1 MSGWIRCDAPQPL
14 AAHDRALAEPLLR
27 HLAGVSQ
34 MRWATLRRF
43 TDADADI
50 IDVERGVHAIWS
62 AGLVERR
69 ERRDRRGDTRPTALR
84 ITERGRRRLDGW
96 QAERAS
102 HDAASRLIEALH
114 RLARDPDALPV
125 PKRVLVLEAFGA
137 TKAVRIE
144 DHRAAIEAAFD
155 APLDTL
161 VQDWTTAVLTA
172 GPAGFRFGG
181 HGIDLGMS
189 APWYAIT
196 GPVADRLDGLWTT
209 ASEVITIENLAPFEG
224 LAMQGGFT
232 DAVGVF
238 TSGFLR
244 RAQRRWVSRLA
255 KLPGV
260 TRVRHWGDLDA
271 GGLLIVRQL
280 RDLLREHAPDVELIP
295 WRMEPA
301 LLDEH
306 PTRPLTAHDRRRLAR
321 YLDDPENPLLD
332 LAQALLDRG
341 CKLEQEALMLSRD
354 WGEYQPGGD
363 R

>member
-1 MSGWIRCDAPQPL
+1 MSDWIPCDAPQPL
-14 AAHDRALAEPLLR
+14 AAHDRPLAETLLR
-27 HLAGVSQ
+27 HLADVSQ
-34 MRWATLRRF
+34 MRWTTLHRF

-50 IDVERGVHAIWS
+50 IDIERGVHAIWS
-62 AGLVERR
+62 AGLIERR
-69 ERRDRRGDTRPTALR
+69 EKRDRRGDTHPTALR
-84 ITERGRRRLDGW
+84 ITERGRRHLDGW
-96 QAERAS
+96 RSESAAR
-102 HDAASRLIEALH
+102 DAASQLIDALH

-137 TKAVRIE
+137 TKAVRVE

-161 VQDWTTAVLTA
+161 VQDWTTAVLTT

-181 HGIDLGMS
+181 HGIDLRMS
-189 APWYAIT
+189 APWYAVT
-196 GPVADRLDGLWTT
+196 GPVVEGLDGLWTT
-209 ASEVITIENLAPFEG
+209 ASEVVTVENLAPFES
-224 LAMQGGFT
+224 LAMHGAFADT
-232 DAVGVF
+232 VGVF

-244 RAQRRWVSRLA
+244 RAQRRWVARLA

-280 RDLLREHAPDVELIP
+280 RDLLRAHAPGVELVP

-306 PTRPLTAHDRRRLAR
+306 PTRPLTDHDRRRLVR

-332 LAQALLDRG
+332 VARALLDRG
-341 CKLEQEALMLSRD
+341 CKLEQEALMLSPD
-354 WGEYQPGGD
+354 WGRSGPDGE